1 MKKNDLKID
10 DSAKVINEE
19 FFETVSEY
27 WDNILRLYK
36 KFEDQKP
43 IMLIDVQEKRVY
55 AFPYLEFKSSMNER
69 SQAKLEKEYENALL
83 NNKVVVFMQDNEKK
97 QLFSQDFDLE

>member
-1 MKKNDLKID
+1 MH
-10 DSAKVINEE
+10 EE

-36 KFEDQKP
+36 KFDDKKP

-55 AFPYLEFKSSMNER
+55 AFPYPELKSSMNER
-69 SQAKLEKEYENALL
+69 SQAMLEKEYENALL
-83 NNKVVVFMQDNEKK
+83 NNKVCCFCAR
-97 QLFSQDFDLE
+97 S